1 MAWNNSINNVGT
13 GGFGTQ
19 SYEENK
25 ISKINSAG
33 LINIT
38 IEKLWQDCYAAMA
51 KNDFSLWNV
60 KLDSIWCILGGDVP
74 NGDPADKQ
82 FNEMELKIYQTGSL
96 SSKKEG
102 FESHSSDDK
111 NKIALQYLLLRKKT
125 IFLRRLQNQQGKGT
139 AYSSGDDD
147 DWE

>member
-1 MAWNNSINNVGT
+1 MARWKTDSISAV

-19 SYEENK
+19 DFEENK

-38 IEKLWQDCYAAMA
+38 LEQLWKDCYTAMS
-51 KNDFSLWNV
+51 KNDFALWNV
-60 KLDSIWCILGGDVP
+60 KLDAIWCILGGDVKD
-74 NGDPADKQ
+74 GDDTDKE
-82 FNEMELKIYQTGSL
+82 FNRMELKIYQTGSL
-96 SSKKEG
+96 HHKKDG
-102 FESHSSDDK
+102 FETHNSKDK
-111 NKIALQYLLLRKKT
+111 DKMAMQYLLLRKKT
-125 IFLRRLQNQQGKGT
+125 IFLRRLQNSQGKGT

>member
-1 MAWNNSINNVGT
+1 MAWNNSINSAGT

-19 SYEENK
+19 DYEEAK

-38 IEKLWQDCYAAMA
+38 LEQLWKDAYSAMA
-51 KNDFSLWNV
+51 NNNFALWNV
-60 KLDSIWCILGGDVP
+60 KLDAIWCILGGDVKE
-74 NGDPADKQ
+74 GDPTDKA
-82 FNEMELKIYQTGSL
+82 FNQMELTIYRTGSL
-96 SSKKEG
+96 HHKKEG
-102 FESHSSDDK
+102 FESHNSEDK
-111 NKIALQYLLLRKKT
+111 DKMAMQYLLLRKKT
-125 IFLRRLQNQQGKGT
+125 IFLRRLQNSQGKGT